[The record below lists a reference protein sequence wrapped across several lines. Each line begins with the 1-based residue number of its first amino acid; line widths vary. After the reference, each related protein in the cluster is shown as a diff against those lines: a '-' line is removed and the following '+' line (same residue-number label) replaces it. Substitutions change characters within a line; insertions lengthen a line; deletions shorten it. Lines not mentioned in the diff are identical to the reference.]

1 MYHLVYLSYEETGRS
16 YIGKHST
23 DNPYDEYLGSFRDK
37 TFNPAGKI
45 ILEYSNTEEGAVEA
59 EIRWQKVFNVVED
72 PSFVNQSYQSSNKF
86 HFTPTVRGECHPNSG
101 KKIYHD
107 PETGEE
113 KRFSS
118 PPGGKWVLGRPP
130 KFREKMSLATS
141 KRKHPP
147 EVKEKIGLG
156 RRGKRHTPESKEKI
170 SQSLLKRNKG

>member
-1 MYHLVYLSYEETGRS
+1 MFHVVYLSFEETGRC

-23 DNPYDEYLGSFRDK
+23 ENPYDEYLGSYRDK
-37 TFNPAGKI
+37 KFNPGHKI

-72 PSFVNQSYQSSNKF
+72 PLFANQSYQSSNKF
-86 HFTPTVRGECHPNSG
+86 HFKPNKSGEVHQNSG

-107 PETGEE
+107 PQTQEE

-118 PPGGKWVLGRPP
+118 PPGGNWVLGRSP
-130 KFREKMSLATS
+130 KFCAKLSVATS

-147 EVKEKIGLG
+147 EVKAKIAQGRLG
-156 RRGKRHTPESKEKI
+156 KKHTSEAKEKI
-170 SQSLLKRNKG
+170 SAARKRVKL